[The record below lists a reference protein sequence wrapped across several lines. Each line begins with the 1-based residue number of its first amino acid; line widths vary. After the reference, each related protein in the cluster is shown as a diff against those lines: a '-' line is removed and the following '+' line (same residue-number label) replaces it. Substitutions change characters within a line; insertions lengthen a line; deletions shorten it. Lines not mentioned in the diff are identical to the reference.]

1 MKIKPRTY
9 YNMKLERN
17 TWYKIQST
25 GLKGTYGIVR
35 AKRKWVYII
44 ARQYNNQPLERYD
57 IPLKWVT
64 IDDSNI
70 NVKTRNYKV
79 KRLSKE
85 DLFLELL

>member
-1 MKIKPRTY
+1 
-9 YNMKLERN
+9 MKLERN

-25 GLKGTYGIVR
+25 KFKGNTYVYFVR

-44 ARQYNNQPLERYD
+44 ARQYNDQPLERYD
-57 IPLKWVT
+57 IPLKWIA

-70 NVKTRNYKV
+70 TVKTHNYKV